1 MPAVTIQGGMKVE
14 IPNREEI
21 REDMNTMWD
30 QRERV
35 AARGLKPLRFI
46 GVPPVPATQVGT
58 GTSFNIPYGPLPGY
72 TWNVRLV
79 AAQFGTAASLL
90 AGVGFGEGDTKIP
103 LIAEVN
109 TASLTFP
116 VATFSSGQMFLNG
129 GETLALWASATVTL
143 VAFGLF
149 VIESPAERP
158 GPLII

>member
-1 MPAVTIQGGMKVE
+1 MPGVVIQGGMKVE

-21 REDMNTMWD
+21 RTDVRNVWD
-30 QRERV
+30 QQQQQAFR
-35 AARGLKPLRFI
+35 ALKPMRFI
-46 GVPPVPATQVGT
+46 GVPPAGTPQIGT
-58 GTSFNIPYGPLPGY
+58 GTAFNIPYGPEPGY

-79 AAQFGTAASLL
+79 AAQLSAAASLL
-90 AGVGFGEGDTKIP
+90 AGIGSGPGTTQVP

-129 GETLALWASATVTL
+129 GETLALWASSTVTL

>member
-21 REDMNTMWD
+21 RQDFSDMWD

-35 AARGLKPLRFI
+35 AAKGLKPMRFI
-46 GVPPVPATQVGT
+46 GVPPVPATQIGT
-58 GTSFNIPYGPLPGY
+58 GTSFNIPYAPEPGY
-72 TWNVRLV
+72 TWNIRIV
-79 AAQFGTAASLL
+79 AAQLGTAASLF
-90 AGVGFGEGDTKIP
+90 GGIGFGEGDTKVP
-103 LIAEVN
+103 LIATVS

-116 VATFSSGQMFLNG
+116 VTTFSSGQMFLNG

-143 VAFGLF
+143 TAFGLW
-149 VIESPAERP
+149 VIQSPAERP

>member
-1 MPAVTIQGGMKVE
+1 MPGVVIQGGMKVE

-21 REDMNTMWD
+21 REDFTNVWD

-46 GVPPVPATQVGT
+46 GVPPSGTPQIGT
-58 GTSFNIPYGPLPGY
+58 GTAFNIPYGPLPGY
-72 TWNVRLV
+72 TWNVRAV
-79 AAQFGTAASLL
+79 AAQLSTAASLL
-90 AGVGFGEGDTKIP
+90 AGIGFGEGDTKVP
-103 LIAEVN
+103 LIAVVN

-116 VATFSSGQMFLNG
+116 VTTFSSGQVFLNG

-143 VAFGLF
+143 TAYGLF